1 MIKVLL
7 SFRPSP
13 RHQLVWYILLA
24 TTALAFSL
32 KSLFFSPWP
41 QAPELSSELILST
54 LKIGGFTPRSRDT
67 LPPFR
72 SFDFSTS
79 PFLRY
84 TLVNDYDLRVA
95 VVVTRDRESFTIEN
109 INIKNKEFTLEDPR
123 PVVDALF
130 PTLKGM
136 INKRP
141 ALQTCQL
148 RSPNPDPV
156 YEVAS
161 YQLPLRIDDY
171 DDLNVD
177 PFSKIIGLQPSRIYR
192 CTLITLVSATQRPIP
207 MRDWNQLLSTTST
220 VFLP

>member
-1 MIKVLL
+1 MNNVLF
-7 SFRPSP
+7 SFKPSP
-13 RHQLVWYILLA
+13 RQQLFWYTLLA

-54 LKIGGFTPRSRDT
+54 LKTGGFTPRSQDT

-72 SFDFSTS
+72 SFDLSTS

-84 TLVNDYDLRVA
+84 SLVNDYDLRVV

-109 INIKNKEFTLEDPR
+109 INNKNKEFTLKDPR
-123 PVVDALF
+123 PAVDALF
-130 PTLKGM
+130 PTLEGM
-136 INKRP
+136 INERP

-148 RSPNPDPV
+148 RSPNSDPT
-156 YEVAS
+156 YEVSS

-171 DDLNVD
+171 DNLNVD
-177 PFSKIIGLQPSRIYR
+177 PFSQIIGLQPSRTYR
-192 CTLITLVSATQRPIP
+192 CTLITLVSATERPIP
-207 MRDWNQLLSTTST
+207 MRDWNQLLSATST